1 MAWRSQRK
9 MFICLAFLIR
19 EEICYRLYDCM
30 IIIFIFNINKNS
42 LGVKTCSSRS
52 ILVNIRLSKYR
63 IWKATGLTTNC
74 HVHHAFLYIYLLSL
88 HDYNVK
94 VSYFMICWGQRH
106 KITTFFFFSWTLIQ
120 SLEFNSKTIKLV
132 IFHELNE
139 KK

>member
-1 MAWRSQRK
+1 MAWCSQRK

-19 EEICYRLYDCM
+19 DEICYRLYDCVWLL
-30 IIIFIFNINKNS
+30 FLF
-42 LGVKTCSSRS
+42 LTLTKTH
-52 ILVNIRLSKYR
+52 LNIRLSKYH

-94 VSYFMICWGQRH
+94 VPYFMICWGQKH

-120 SLEFNSKTIKLV
+120 SLEFNSKNIKLV
-132 IFHELNE
+132 IFHELTE